1 MFTLKRGGRV
11 ADNKYNFTWFH
22 LKFLTSILMKNYKN
36 KGIRLISR
44 QSKAFTMIE
53 LLIAVAILG
62 VSAAIAIPIYNEYKV
77 KLDDAIAI
85 TDIVNIQV
93 VVESY
98 FQAKDTYPTSLTD
111 VNMDQ
116 LLDPWGNFYVYL
128 NLAGA
133 PIGQMRKDQALV
145 PINSDFDLY
154 SMGPDGASVAPLT
167 AMASRDDIVRA
178 NNGSFIGIASD
189 Y

>member
-1 MFTLKRGGRV
+1 
-11 ADNKYNFTWFH
+11 
-22 LKFLTSILMKNYKN
+22 LMKNYKN
-36 KGIRLISR
+36 KSIKPISR

-77 KLDDAIAI
+77 KLDNAIAI

-128 NLAGA
+128 NLDGA
-133 PIGQMRKDQALV
+133 PIGQVRKDQALV
-145 PINSDFDLY
+145 PINSDYDLY
-154 SMGPDGASVAPLT
+154 SMGLDGASVAPLT

>member
-1 MFTLKRGGRV
+1 
-11 ADNKYNFTWFH
+11 
-22 LKFLTSILMKNYKN
+22 MKNYKN
-36 KGIRLISR
+36 KSIRLISR
-44 QSKAFTMIE
+44 RLKAFTIIE
-53 LLIAVAILG
+53 LLIVVAVLG

-77 KLDDAIAI
+77 KLDNAIAI

-98 FQAKDTYPTSLTD
+98 YQAKDTYPTSLTD

-116 LLDPWGNFYVYL
+116 LLDPWGNFYVNL

-178 NNGSFIGIASD
+178 NNGSFIGIAAD

>member
-1 MFTLKRGGRV
+1 
-11 ADNKYNFTWFH
+11 
-22 LKFLTSILMKNYKN
+22 MKNYKN
-36 KGIRLISR
+36 KSIRLISR
-44 QSKAFTMIE
+44 QSKAFTIIE
-53 LLIAVAILG
+53 LLIVVAVLG
-62 VSAAIAIPIYNEYKV
+62 VSAGIAIPIYNGYKV
-77 KLDDAIAI
+77 KLDNAIAI

-133 PIGQMRKDQALV
+133 PIGQVRKDQALV
-145 PINSDFDLY
+145 PINSDYDLY
-154 SMGPDGASVAPLT
+154 SMGLDGASVAPLT
-167 AMASRDDIVRA
+167 AVMSRDDIVRA
-178 NNGSFIGIASD
+178 NNGSFIGIASE

>member
-1 MFTLKRGGRV
+1 
-11 ADNKYNFTWFH
+11 
-22 LKFLTSILMKNYKN
+22 MKNYKN

-44 QSKAFTMIE
+44 QSKAFTTIE

-77 KLDDAIAI
+77 KLNNAIAI

-98 FQAKDTYPTSLTD
+98 YQAKDTYPTSLTD
-111 VNMDQ
+111 VNMNL

-128 NLAGA
+128 DLAGA